1 MTRPLRLCCMLIFS
15 WGWIAAATAS
25 DNALPPRLELEY
37 GLVRNGIGIG
47 NVSRTLQRRADGSY
61 LHTMW
66 TRPTGLARLLTQTEW
81 REEGE
86 FIVQG
91 ADVLPRH
98 FSETRTGD
106 KRAYE
111 HRVAFNREK
120 SMLLFGNAASQPLPR
135 DIQDQSSAIYAL
147 MLNPIAQAG
156 ERILP
161 LTDGK
166 NIETYRFI
174 YQGKESLPTPFGTHE
189 TVVIRRV
196 SQRQFEREQR
206 CRTQTKPDADC
217 KEPDD
222 FTLWLAPAKGYVP
235 VKLKRRRKDET
246 TTMILRKLSD
256 Q

>member
-1 MTRPLRLCCMLIFS
+1 MVVRFCLVLMLVGS
-15 WGWIAAATAS
+15 ALPVAATT
-25 DNALPPRLELEY
+25 LPEKLELEY
-37 GLVRNGIGIG
+37 DLTRNGIGIG
-47 NVSRTLQRRADGSY
+47 EVNRTLQHRADGSY

>member
-1 MTRPLRLCCMLIFS
+1 M
-15 WGWIAAATAS
+15 
-25 DNALPPRLELEY
+25 PPRLELEY
-37 GLVRNGIGIG
+37 DLTRNGIGIG
-47 NVSRTLQRRADGSY
+47 EVSRTLQHRADGSY
-61 LHTMW
+61 VHTMW

-91 ADVLPRH
+91 TDVLPQR
-98 FSETRTGD
+98 FSEIRSGD

-111 HRVAFNREK
+111 HHVTFDRVK
-120 SMLLFGNAASQPLPR
+120 SRLVFGNASSQPLPR
-135 DIQDQSSAIYAL
+135 DAQDQSSAIYAL
-147 MLNPIAQAG
+147 MLNPLTQAG

-166 NIETYRFI
+166 DIETYRFI

-189 TVVIRRV
+189 AVVIRRV
-196 SQRQFEREQR
+196 SQKQFEHEQR

-217 KEPDD
+217 KTPDD

-235 VKLKRRRKDET
+235 VKLERRRKDET
-246 TTMILRKLSD
+246 TTMMLRKLSD

>member
-1 MTRPLRLCCMLIFS
+1 MIRPLRCCCMLIFV
-15 WGWIAAATAS
+15 WGAVATAA

-37 GLVRNGIGIG
+37 DLTRNGIGIG
-47 NVSRTLQRRADGSY
+47 EVNRTLQRRADSSY
-61 LHTMW
+61 VHTMW

-91 ADVLPRH
+91 TDVLPQR
-98 FSETRTGD
+98 FSETRAGD

-111 HRVAFNREK
+111 HRVTFDRAK
-120 SMLLFGNAASQPLPR
+120 SLLLFGNAPSQPLPR
-135 DIQDQSSAIYAL
+135 DTQDQSSAIYAL
-147 MLNPIAQAG
+147 MLNPLTQAG

-166 NIETYRFI
+166 DVEMYYFI
-174 YQGKESLPTPFGTHE
+174 YQGKESLSTPFGTHA

-196 SQRQFEREQR
+196 SQKQFEREQR

-235 VKLKRRRKDET
+235 VKLERRRKDET
-246 TTMILRKLSD
+246 TTMMLRKLSD

>member
-37 GLVRNGIGIG
+37 DLVRNGIGIG

-66 TRPTGLARLLTQTEW
+66 TRPTGFARLLTQTEW

-91 ADVLPRH
+91 PDVSPRH

-120 SMLLFGNAASQPLPR
+120 SMLLFGTAASQPLPR

-166 NIETYRFI
+166 NIETD
-174 YQGKESLPTPFGTHE
+174 
-189 TVVIRRV
+189 RR
-196 SQRQFEREQR
+196 SEE
-206 CRTQTKPDADC
+206 
-217 KEPDD
+217 
-222 FTLWLAPAKGYVP
+222 
-235 VKLKRRRKDET
+235 
-246 TTMILRKLSD
+246 
-256 Q
+256 